1 MEETK
6 DFIKDDFRLFELF
19 TEVAHFVVTEEL
31 VFKEEQN
38 KELEI

>member
-19 TEVAHFVVTEEL
+19 TEVAHFRSFIAREG
-31 VFKEEQN
+31 
-38 KELEI
+38 